1 MSRKYVILEI
11 KLPAETNKS
20 PAAMELVLN
29 ALIQTGG
36 EATPYERYWLGKT
49 RPWASLE
56 LTAING
62 EIRFYIWCFEGHKNF
77 LMANIYA
84 QYPDVA
90 VHEVED
96 YTKVV
101 SGNRDRYDI
110 WTCQYEFVKPD
121 PYPIKTYV
129 DYGLSEDP
137 DEEFKVDPLVSLIE
151 VLGTVNK
158 DDQIW
163 FQFIARAHK
172 AESNLLNKKMPDK
185 WIDQAKEEIQKII
198 DEASV
203 ERDGQLVPSQAKMTT
218 EKKDLIDALARSTAK
233 FPLDVGIRCIQAY
246 PKGQRN
252 HVRADIIKGAFRQ
265 FGSTNLNNIKP
276 NDQDYS
282 YYWQDPASYFPF
294 LQKIITPRNS
304 RLGEHLF
311 RCYQLRSYF
320 FYPYQ
325 RGPHIPFLPWGTVAG
340 ALPIMV
346 MNTEEL
352 ATLYHF
358 PGSTSRAP
366 ALKRIPSKRAE
377 APANLPV

>member
-1 MSRKYVILEI
+1 
-11 KLPAETNKS
+11 
-20 PAAMELVLN
+20 MELVLN

-36 EATPYERYWLGKT
+36 EGTPFERYWQGKT

-56 LTAING
+56 LCVING
-62 EIRFYIWCFEGHKNF
+62 EVRFYIWCFDGQKNF
-77 LMANIYA
+77 LMASIYA
-84 QYPDVA
+84 QYPDV
-90 VHEVED
+90 VIHEVED
-96 YTKVV
+96 YTKTIAE
-101 SGNRDRYDI
+101 NRDKYDV
-110 WTCQYEFVKPD
+110 WTCQYEFAKLN

-151 VLGTVNK
+151 VLGTVNRE
-158 DDQIW
+158 DQIW

-172 AESNLLNKKMPDK
+172 AEAGIFNQKLPDK
-185 WIDQAKEEIQKII
+185 WIDEAKSEIQKII

-233 FPLDVGIRCIQAY
+233 FPLDVGVRCIQVY
-246 PKGQRN
+246 PKGQDARIRRD
-252 HVRADIIKGAFRQ
+252 VIKAAFRQ
-265 FGSTNLNNIKP
+265 FGSTNLNSIKP

-282 YYWQDPASYFPF
+282 YYWQDPATYFPF
-294 LQKIITPRNS
+294 LQKVFTPRNS
-304 RLGEHLF
+304 KLAEHLF

-325 RGPHIPFLPWGTVAG
+325 RGPHIPFLPWGTVAN
-340 ALPIMV
+340 ALPTMV

-377 APANLPV
+377 APANLPI